1 MGLAAQRA
9 ERRAVKDASRRR
21 RRGGTGKGPVSVQ
34 RLARN
39 VVDTAD
45 TATHAA
51 RSATAAA
58 LAGDRPYWVGLLAM
72 LAAGALM
79 LVGPYQNFLDGRDR
93 VDLLERQ
100 SAALDHE
107 IAQLEQERRDLMDPT
122 TIELRAREELGLVKP
137 GEVPFA
143 VVPPEVER
151 PVIAPAHELEAGE
164 APWYRRWW
172 NAATSWLN

>member
-1 MGLAAQRA
+1 
-9 ERRAVKDASRRR
+9 
-21 RRGGTGKGPVSVQ
+21 VQ

-39 VVDTAD
+39 MVDTAD
-45 TATHAA
+45 TAGNAA

-58 LAGDRPYWVGLLAM
+58 LAGDRPLWVGSLAL

-79 LVGPYQNFLDGRDR
+79 LVGPFQDFLDGRAR

-100 SAALDHE
+100 HRALTAE
-107 IAQLEQERRDLMDPT
+107 IGALEAERADLQDPT
-122 TIELRAREELGLVKP
+122 TIELKAREDLGLIKP

-143 VVPPEVER
+143 IVPPEVER
-151 PVIAPAHELEAGE
+151 PVIAPSRDVAAAD

-172 NAATSWLN
+172 ETVSGWLD